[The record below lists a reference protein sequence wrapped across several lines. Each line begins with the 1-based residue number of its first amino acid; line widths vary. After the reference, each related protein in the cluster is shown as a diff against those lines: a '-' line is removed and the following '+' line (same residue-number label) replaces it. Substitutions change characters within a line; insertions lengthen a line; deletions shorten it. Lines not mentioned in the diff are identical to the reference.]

1 MGMFDMVVV
10 LDSLSALS
18 CAEGHAIGSFH
29 TKDLPDPAMSTYLVR
44 GGRLYLAVE
53 GEGEGELELGLG
65 HEHPQA
71 WRFEGDQAAY
81 VRRHRLQEA
90 PPPRTLRVYGCC
102 EQCEPVL
109 VRNESPQGWCDVVV
123 EHALVADFRL
133 TFRKDEPLQIERLSG
148 TRQALEAELRSRG
161 LLVLSAGDALAEAHR
176 EVKRVR
182 QQAQHTAKK
191 AAFG

>member
-10 LDSLSALS
+10 LDALSALS
-18 CAEGHAIGSFH
+18 CAEGHAINSFH
-29 TKDLPDPAMSTYLVR
+29 TKDLPDPTMSTYLVW

-53 GEGEGELELGLG
+53 GEHELGL
-65 HEHPQA
+65 EDPQA
-71 WRFEGDQAAY
+71 WRLDGDQAVH

-90 PPPRTLRVYGCC
+90 PPPRVLRVYGSC
-102 EQCEPVL
+102 ERCEPVL
-109 VRNESPQGWCDVVV
+109 VRNESPQAWSDVVV

-133 TFRKDEPLQIERLSG
+133 TFRKDEPLQIERVSG

-161 LLVLSAGDALAEAHR
+161 LSVLSTGDALAEAHR

-182 QQAQHTAKK
+182 QQAQRASRT
-191 AAFG
+191 AFG

>member
-1 MGMFDMVVV
+1 MGMFDMIVI
-10 LDSLSALS
+10 LDALPSLS
-18 CAEGHAIGSFH
+18 CAEGHAVRAFH

-53 GEGEGELELGLG
+53 GERELELGL
-65 HEHPQA
+65 EDPQA
-71 WRFEGDQAAY
+71 WRFEGDQAIH

-90 PPPRTLRVYGCC
+90 PPPRALRVYGSC

-109 VRNESPQGWCDVVV
+109 VRNESPRGWSDVVV
-123 EHALVADFRL
+123 EHPLVADFRL

-148 TRQALEAELRSRG
+148 TRQALEAELRARG
-161 LLVLSAGDALAEAHR
+161 LCVLAAGDALAEAHR

-182 QQAQHTAKK
+182 RQSQNTR
-191 AAFG
+191 AAAG

>member
-10 LDSLSALS
+10 LDALS
-18 CAEGHAIGSFH
+18 SLCCAEGHAIGSFH
-29 TKDLPDPAMSTYLVR
+29 TKDLPDPAMSTYLLR

-53 GEGEGELELGLG
+53 GELELGLG
-65 HEHPQA
+65 LEHPQA
-71 WRFEGDQAAY
+71 WRFEGDQAIH

-90 PPPRTLRVYGCC
+90 PPPRTLRVYGNC

-133 TFRKDEPLQIERLSG
+133 TFRKDEPLQIERLTG
-148 TRQALEAELRSRG
+148 TRQALEAALRSRG
-161 LLVLSAGDALAEAHR
+161 LSVLSAGDALAEAHR

-182 QQAQHTAKK
+182 QQAQR
-191 AAFG
+191 AARAPFG